1 MYHMQMTTDPEVRT
15 TTVTRRDGE
24 PRRIKVKTAY
34 RSGEFQHIT
43 TYTFN
48 VHGSTAELVSITPD
62 NDSFSV
68 QSNAETARLARDAV
82 QALPFVQ
89 ATVMFPALDADDDN

>member
-24 PRRIKVKTAY
+24 PQRIEVHTVRWTDKPHNVDY
-34 RSGEFQHIT
+34 RFRMD
-43 TYTFN
+43 
-48 VHGSTAELVSITPD
+48 GSTAVLNRIIPA
-62 NDSFSV
+62 NDSFNV

-89 ATVMFPALDADDDN
+89 ATVMFPALDAGDDN